1 MEEKNEKGRV
11 KNPFK
16 GKKVKKGWRLGREKR
31 KVKSEKSNDL
41 LKAEPS
47 LKKKV
52 KRFYGVSLFLPFYLL
67 IFF

>member
-1 MEEKNEKGRV
+1 VKSEEGRV
-11 KNPFK
+11 KNLFK

-47 LKKKV
+47 LKR
-52 KRFYGVSLFLPFYLL
+52 KR
-67 IFF
+67 